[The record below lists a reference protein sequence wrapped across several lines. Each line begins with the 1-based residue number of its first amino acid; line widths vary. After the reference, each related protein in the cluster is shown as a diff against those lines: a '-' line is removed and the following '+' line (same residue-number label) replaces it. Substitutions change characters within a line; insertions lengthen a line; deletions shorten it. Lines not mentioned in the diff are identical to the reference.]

1 MASEIP
7 IRNIYYLLCYAWNR
21 LNEGSLVDVSAI
33 DTTELADLLATV
45 LISGTNHLLRRGL
58 EQGYQE
64 VDQEL
69 AGIRGRVQV
78 AASARRMLITHGRAH
93 CVYDELN
100 SDTLQNQILKST
112 LRFLSRVP
120 NLNKELR
127 YKLLLLHRGLGSI
140 TDIQINRLAFR
151 RIQLHGN
158 NRFYRFLINVCEL
171 VVASWLVDEKT
182 GGYKF
187 RDFVRDEKR
196 MPKLFESFVLNFFR
210 IERPDL
216 DVRRERIYWVASSED
231 ESAMQFLPTM
241 ETDISIRDPG
251 CTLIIDTKYYGDM
264 FSSRYD
270 SESIWSGHIYQI
282 FAYVKN
288 LEARG
293 GADAHAKGML
303 LYPAVDK
310 KTRLRFDMHGH
321 ELQVCTINLAQ
332 DWRDLRTEMLGLL
345 TSTLDS

>member
-21 LNEGSLVDVSAI
+21 LDEGNQVDVSAV

-64 VDQEL
+64 VEEEL

-78 AASARRMLITHGRAH
+78 AASARRMLMAHGRAL

-120 NLNKELR
+120 NLNTELR
-127 YKLLLLHRGLGSI
+127 HKLLLLHRGLGGI
-140 TDIQINRLAFR
+140 TDIKLNRLAFR
-151 RIQLHGN
+151 RVQLHGN
-158 NRFYRFLINVCEL
+158 NRFYRFLLNVCEL

-196 MPKLFESFVLNFFR
+196 MAKLFEGFVLNFYR

-216 DVRRERIYWVASSED
+216 DVRRERIYWVATSAD

-241 ETDISIRDPG
+241 ETDISIRSKNN
-251 CTLIIDTKYYGDM
+251 TLIVDTKYYGDM
-264 FSSRYD
+264 FNKRYD
-270 SESIWSGHIYQI
+270 SESLHSAHIYQM

-288 LEARG
+288 LEVRG
-293 GADAHAKGML
+293 GADVHAKSML
-303 LYPAVDK
+303 LYPTVDK
-310 KTRLRFDMHGH
+310 KARLRFDMHGH

-332 DWRDLRTEMLGLL
+332 EWRELKIEMLGLL
-345 TSTLDS
+345 SPTFAS